1 MKFGLF
7 GSAKLNKINNDI
19 DSSLSYNEWIDY
31 NVEAEKLGFE
41 STFTVE
47 HHFTG
52 LGQVSAS
59 LNLLTYLA
67 AKTSKIKLGTAVI
80 TLPWHNPVLLA
91 EQVATMDLLSKGRIQ
106 LGVGKGYRYNEFKGF
121 KIDMNEARR
130 LGDKYAPD
138 EMEEDR
144 RDKDTKR
151 MNETKKILRSVIK
164 VMKMQVANFKDYITE
179 DKKGNKNH
187 VIEGVFMQA
196 DSKNRNGRIYEKK
209 ILEAAVE
216 KYIKEQ
222 VSTGRAV
229 GELNHPEGPTVN
241 LDKVSHK
248 ITELKWDGSNVIGKA
263 SILKTPM
270 GQIVEGL
277 LEGGVKLGVSSRG
290 MGSLVQKNG
299 TSYVGKDF
307 MLATVDIVQDP
318 SAPEAF
324 VNGIMEGVE
333 WVWDNGILKAQDI
346 EIIET
351 EIKTAKNT
359 ISSDI
364 EIRAFKN
371 FLSKLVNSK

>member
-1 MKFGLF
+1 MRLI
-7 GSAKLNKINNDI
+7 AEYT
-19 DSSLSYNEWIDY
+19 DSN
-31 NVEAEKLGFE
+31 
-41 STFTVE
+41 
-47 HHFTG
+47 
-52 LGQVSAS
+52 
-59 LNLLTYLA
+59 
-67 AKTSKIKLGTAVI
+67 
-80 TLPWHNPVLLA
+80 
-91 EQVATMDLLSKGRIQ
+91 IQ
-106 LGVGKGYRYNEFKGF
+106 
-121 KIDMNEARR
+121 
-130 LGDKYAPD
+130 
-138 EMEEDR
+138 
-144 RDKDTKR
+144 
-151 MNETKKILRSVIK
+151 S
-164 VMKMQVANFKDYITE
+164 YITE
-179 DKKGNKNH
+179 DKKGNKSH

-196 DSKNRNGRIYEKK
+196 DAKNRNGRIYEKK
-209 ILEAAVE
+209 ILEAAVN
-216 KYIKEQ
+216 KYVKEQ

-248 ITELKWDGSNVIGKA
+248 ITELKWEGSNVVGKA

-299 TSYVGKDF
+299 TNYVGKDF

-359 ISSDI
+359 ASSDV